1 MHFAKRMVVAVM
13 LAGVGVANAQEVVL
27 VERHENTAGTI
38 LKDTLA
44 GGALGSAVAG
54 GVILYNMGIQGE
66 DNYDW
71 GRTLAWGAVIGLGA
85 GLVFGVVDAA
95 TGPEHVARRA
105 PVRDDYSLVRD
116 GQSLTM
122 NRRDQSNKVL
132 MPLLT
137 RRF

>member
-1 MHFAKRMVVAVM
+1 MGMAKAMVVAVT
-13 LAGVGVANAQEVVL
+13 LAAVGMASADEVVR
-27 VERHENTAGTI
+27 VERQPRNTAGT
-38 LKDTLA
+38 LLRDTVA

-85 GLVFGVVDAA
+85 GLVFGVVDAT
-95 TGPEHVARRA
+95 TGPSYAASRA
-105 PVRDDYSLVRD
+105 PVRDGY
-116 GQSLTM
+116 SLTM
-122 NRRDQSNKVL
+122 NRKDHSNRTL

>member
-1 MHFAKRMVVAVM
+1 MRMLRALV
-13 LAGVGVANAQEVVL
+13 VGVTLLGFGAASADEVVR
-27 VERHENTAGTI
+27 VERQQNTAGVI

-44 GGALGSAVAG
+44 GGVLGSAVSG

-85 GLVFGVVDAA
+85 GLVFGVVDAT
-95 TGPEHVARRA
+95 TGPSYAAASRA
-105 PVRDDYSLVRD
+105 PVHD
-116 GQSLTM
+116 GYSLTM
-122 NRRDQSNKVL
+122 NRRDQSNRTL